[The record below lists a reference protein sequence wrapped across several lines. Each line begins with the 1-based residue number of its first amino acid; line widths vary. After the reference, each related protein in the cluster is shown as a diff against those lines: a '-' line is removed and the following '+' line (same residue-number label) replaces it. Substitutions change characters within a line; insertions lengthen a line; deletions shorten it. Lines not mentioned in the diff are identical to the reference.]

1 MLAVLLVLALL
12 IGGLTQISRQSH
24 AYDVGANR
32 SLAAQ
37 GGVLADQS
45 NATAEQVRHLM
56 ADMPTQERGTLQ
68 ADLDGVVRDAAT
80 QLTGMTRAAAGPTGT
95 LGTQLVRV
103 FSDRSRASTMLRGAV
118 DGLLGMHPLPV
129 TGAPGADSTVPA
141 TPGPISATEA
151 ATQISA
157 AGTLLQRADRDYR
170 AVQRRLARAPGH
182 ARLPSSVWVTDAQI
196 WQAGAVTD
204 QVDQMASSSSLEAV
218 HELKLRSIRLTPPAL
233 PTTTPPPA
241 DTSVLTPTSTV
252 EISVVL
258 SNQGNVDERR
268 AAVTFSLAPQGPG
281 ASHATVR
288 RTFVAAGTSVALD
301 PVIFD
306 VKAGHT
312 YQLRIAIALPAGQ
325 SDTGGTT
332 LTEILDIAPGT

>member
-252 EISVVL
+252 EIS
-258 SNQGNVDERR
+258 
-268 AAVTFSLAPQGPG
+268 GPG